1 MALKRN
7 DVTAVGL
14 QYAPAG
20 IQMTIY
26 NNSMREPGTVGADP
40 DDSDNG
46 MIPLPQEA
54 VREAE
59 GITEGTEALSAFLKE
74 QFTHIL
80 DTDDFSM
87 LRIMVTIPENHD
99 SAWEK
104 MPGALLDIGV
114 ERKHI
119 YLQDY
124 LSSFYFYSVNQKK
137 DLWNQDVALLEF
149 EGGEMIGYVLSIDR
163 TKSPAVA
170 LVQQCASTRV
180 DESLREGRNS
190 AEWDREKDRL
200 FFEFLKRVFERRS
213 VGTCYLLSD
222 FYDKSWAK
230 RSFQYLC
237 YHRRA
242 FQGKNLYTRGACYA
256 AMERAKMLVMPPILF
271 LGKDIVKQNLGMYMR
286 VRGKSVFYSLISAG
300 VNWYE
305 AHFECEMVPDHED
318 MLTLISTPLEE
329 GEPVA
334 HILRLDHMPK
344 RPDRATRLALSVY
357 FVSPYQCRVECEDLG
372 FGEMYR
378 SSGKKWTRMISFS

>member
-26 NNSMREPGTVGADP
+26 NNSMREPGTVGADS

-104 MPGALLDIGV
+104 MPGALLGIGV

-180 DESLREGRNS
+180 DRSLREEETARSGTVRRTACFLNFSSVCLS
-190 AEWDREKDRL
+190 AAASAPAIFSAIFTTKAGQN
-200 FFEFLKRVFERRS
+200 V
-213 VGTCYLLSD
+213 LSSICAITAVR
-222 FYDKSWAK
+222 F
-230 RSFQYLC
+230 
-237 YHRRA
+237 
-242 FQGKNLYTRGACYA
+242 
-256 AMERAKMLVMPPILF
+256 
-271 LGKDIVKQNLGMYMR
+271 
-286 VRGKSVFYSLISAG
+286 RGKICIP
-300 VNWYE
+300 E
-305 AHFECEMVPDHED
+305 APAM
-318 MLTLISTPLEE
+318 
-329 GEPVA
+329 
-334 HILRLDHMPK
+334 
-344 RPDRATRLALSVY
+344 RPWNG
-357 FVSPYQCRVECEDLG
+357 QKC
-372 FGEMYR
+372 
-378 SSGKKWTRMISFS
+378 W